1 MHLVTAS
8 GFLSH
13 IAKLLSPTSQLL
25 LLRTFFSVALTFW
38 VSRGRP
44 TIDFTNFYQRTSNA
58 VASHGDR
65 KSPAVDSSNTPAA
78 SKMNEGIC
86 ANPWLSILRAAMFHP
101 NEHLPKIQRTLA
113 HYATTFGAVD
123 PHMVG
128 AKESELR
135 GTALLDDNLFV
146 RVAILTMEKVGL
158 PRMDGGQGDFDF
170 DGLWPRQ

>member
-1 MHLVTAS
+1 
-8 GFLSH
+8 
-13 IAKLLSPTSQLL
+13 
-25 LLRTFFSVALTFW
+25 
-38 VSRGRP
+38 
-44 TIDFTNFYQRTSNA
+44 
-58 VASHGDR
+58 
-65 KSPAVDSSNTPAA
+65 
-78 SKMNEGIC
+78 
-86 ANPWLSILRAAMFHP
+86 MFHP

-113 HYATTFGAVD
+113 HYAATFGGMH

-158 PRMDGGQGDFDF
+158 PRMGAGQGDFDF